1 MFSHLSQDAFAVT
14 LQQRPCKDVAARCEN
29 SEIKWLSL
37 CIVNALV
44 RFCFL
49 FFLFLYE
56 VYHPA
61 VIAATVSDGIF
72 IQELVWPLFALCSR
86 DLLR

>member
-1 MFSHLSQDAFAVT
+1 MT
-14 LQQRPCKDVAARCEN
+14 LQQQPCKDVAARCEN

-44 RFCFL
+44 RFV
-49 FFLFLYE
+49 LFLHE

-61 VIAATVSDGIF
+61 VIAATISDGKF
-72 IQELVWPLFALCSR
+72 IQEPVWPLFALCSR